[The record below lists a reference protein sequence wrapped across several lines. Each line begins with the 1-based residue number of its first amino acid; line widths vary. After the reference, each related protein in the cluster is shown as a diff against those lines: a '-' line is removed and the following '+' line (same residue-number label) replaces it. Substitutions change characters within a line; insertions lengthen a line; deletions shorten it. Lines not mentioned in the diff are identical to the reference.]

1 MSLQILSLQ
10 LMKNFKS
17 QWRYVTS
24 HSYQKQEAPPLPL
37 PSHPYSAVDNII
49 HATRLSKTFELGLN
63 SRVVPLQ
70 KNFQCPNVLPFS
82 GSLNARTAGK
92 VIERIILAPFLFWV
106 EKKKQIMDQVCEHWS
121 PATAPYMLG
130 YLTLLHFCQLCISSN
145 GVPPVIQH
153 LPFRG
158 LKRLLD

>member
-24 HSYQKQEAPPLPL
+24 HSYQKQEASPHLPL

-70 KNFQCPNVLPFS
+70 KNFQCPNLLPFS
-82 GSLNARTAGK
+82 GSLNKKGFWTKIVKNSEFSISFWILYLNNK
-92 VIERIILAPFLFWV
+92 VEQYHGGAIASDSQRPPAWPLATV
-106 EKKKQIMDQVCEHWS
+106 GC
-121 PATAPYMLG
+121 Y
-130 YLTLLHFCQLCISSN
+130 
-145 GVPPVIQH
+145 
-153 LPFRG
+153 
-158 LKRLLD
+158 